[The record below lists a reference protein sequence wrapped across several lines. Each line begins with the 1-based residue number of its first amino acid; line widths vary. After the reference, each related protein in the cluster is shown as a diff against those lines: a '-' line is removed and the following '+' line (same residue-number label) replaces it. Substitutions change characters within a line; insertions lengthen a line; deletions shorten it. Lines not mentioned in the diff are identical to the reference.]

1 MVIVYKSSQWQNP
14 FILDVCT
21 GNVDQ
26 LIPQSPL
33 SLHWAWVASHVVE
46 IFQRTK
52 NRFVTTAIFLPEQ
65 MLRKCGPGKY
75 ENTVWSSNDIPGPM
89 CGAYH
94 LAMHISYTEVI
105 SIDIYYVH
113 FQRAYICLPPL
124 TFSSFASATWV
135 NIKLMPQVTWNSKLL
150 CNSKTTII

>member
-14 FILDVCT
+14 FILGVCT
-21 GNVDQ
+21 GNVDR
-26 LIPQSPL
+26 LIPQSPW

-75 ENTVWSSNDIPGPM
+75 ENIVWSSNDIPGPM

-105 SIDIYYVH
+105 SIDIYYGIMFIFNEPIFIWLLWH
-113 FQRAYICLPPL
+113 FHHLLVPPGL
-124 TFSSFASATWV
+124 TLRVNATSDL
-135 NIKLMPQVTWNSKLL
+135 K
-150 CNSKTTII
+150 